1 MTKNFAANLKIG
13 AIMGSSVGKVFGG
26 VKRKMKEQEAEL
38 KRLRAAYKD
47 AAKGTG
53 EYAGKLDQLQ
63 REIDQTESK
72 LKKLRAASKIDLG
85 QSLRGVGSKFWG
97 DTKRLGIAGG
107 VIGGA
112 GLAIGNNML
121 SIAADFEKAKAMLKT
136 AEGSAEA
143 AEKSFQWVQ
152 DFGKR
157 TPYELGQVLEAFIKL
172 KMYGID
178 PISGD
183 ALRILGDTASA
194 TGKDLM
200 QAVEAIADAT
210 IGENMRLKEAFAIDG
225 AIEGNKILYRYTD
238 KMLKQRTITVD
249 KNNKA
254 QIKSTLLAI
263 LNDRYKGAM
272 DEQSKTWNGM
282 VSNMKDAWG
291 QFAFKIMESGPFEK
305 LKGKLRDLLDNFD
318 KWAKDGTLDLWA
330 DKIGSK
336 LGDFIEDMSKLAKDI
351 FKAAD
356 ATQEFLG
363 GWDKL
368 ALGVVAVNFAPT
380 ILALGSMAKAL
391 FLVGKAA
398 WASLGPWG
406 ILIGLVVGFVAILKN
421 LDAVGARVNE
431 FFDDLYWGLAPLG
444 SPRFTDMVGNGLF
457 EIQLAIE
464 DLWDK
469 VKNGATLVY
478 ESIKLVF
485 VNIGQAMIEG
495 MRVGF
500 DWITSKLN
508 GMISGF
514 DRFGQSVKSFFG
526 FGGESSSGS
535 SAPITP
541 SSSMP
546 PRVSG
551 ATQNNNWNIN
561 VNAPGGDGRRIADS
575 IRSEFNRKPLY
586 DMDSFAPAQ

>member
-13 AIMGSSVGKVFGG
+13 AVMGSSVGKVFGG
-26 VKRKMKEQEAEL
+26 VNRKMKEQEAEL
-38 KRLRAAYKD
+38 KRLRSAYKD

-63 REIDQTESK
+63 REIDKTEAK
-72 LKKLRAASKIDLG
+72 LKRLRAASRIDLG
-85 QSLRGVGSKFWG
+85 KSIKGIGSKMWG
-97 DTKRLGIAGG
+97 DTKRLGLAGG

-112 GLAIGNNML
+112 GLAIGKNML
-121 SIAADFEKAKAMLKT
+121 DTTAAFEKQLALLKT
-136 AEGSAEA
+136 LEGSE
-143 AEKSFQWVQ
+143 EKANKAFGWIQ
-152 DFGKR
+152 DFAQK
-157 TPYELGQVLEAFIKL
+157 TPYELSQVTEAFARL
-172 KMYGID
+172 KAFGID
-178 PISGD
+178 PIRGDSLRVLGD
-183 ALRILGDTASA
+183 AAS
-194 TGKDLM
+194 GMSKDIM
-200 QAVEAIADAT
+200 QLVDAIADAQMGQNERLMELG
-210 IGENMRLKEAFAIDG
+210 IRGEKEKDKITYFWEGKDG
-225 AIEGNKILYRYTD
+225 KSLS
-238 KMLKQRTITVD
+238 KTVD
-249 KNNKA
+249 ARNKA
-254 QIKSTLLAI
+254 LIRSTLLAI
-263 LNDRYKGAM
+263 WNSKYKGAM
-272 DEQSKTWNGM
+272 AEQSKTWNGM
-282 VSNMKDAWG
+282 VSNLKDSWAR
-291 QFAFKIMESGPFEK
+291 FAYMVMQSGPFES
-305 LKGKLRDLLDNFD
+305 LKVELGNLLKQVEVWANDGTMK
-318 KWAKDGTLDLWA
+318 KWADETGKFMMKAGSEVKKFGIQLFTALDYVQNL
-330 DKIGSK
+330 
-336 LGDFIEDMSKLAKDI
+336 
-351 FKAAD
+351 
-356 ATQEFLG
+356 LG

-368 ALGVVAVNFAPT
+368 VWAIVAVNFAPT

-406 ILIGLVVGFVAILKN
+406 ILIGLVVGLVAIFKN
-421 LDAVGARVNE
+421 LDAVGARVNQ

-444 SPRFTDMVGNGLF
+444 SPRFTDMIGNGLF

-469 VKNGATLVY
+469 LKNGATLVY

-526 FGGESSSGS
+526 FGGETSSGS
-535 SAPITP
+535 AAPITP

-586 DMDSFAPAQ
+586 DMDSFAPAR

>member
-26 VKRKMKEQEAEL
+26 VKRKMKEQETEL
-38 KRLRAAYKD
+38 KRLRAAYKE

-72 LKKLRAASKIDLG
+72 LKRLRAASKIDLG
-85 QSLRGVGSKFWG
+85 KSLRGVGSKFWG

-112 GLAIGNNML
+112 GLAIGKNML
-121 SIAADFEKAKAMLKT
+121 DTTASFEKSLTILKT
-136 AEGSAEA
+136 VEGSGEKAQ
-143 AEKSFQWVQ
+143 KSFGWIQ
-152 DFGKR
+152 DFAQR
-157 TPYELGQVLEAFIKL
+157 TPFELQQVTDAFVR
-172 KMYGID
+172 MRAYGMD
-178 PISGD
+178 PIRGD
-183 ALRILGDTASA
+183 ALRVLGDTASA
-194 TGKDLM
+194 MGKDVM
-200 QAVEAIADAT
+200 DAVEAVADALT
-210 IGENMRLKEAFAIDG
+210 GENERLKEFGIKG
-225 AIEGNKILYRYTD
+225 AKQGGKITYEYTNRAG
-238 KMLKQRTITVD
+238 KQMRKTVD
-249 KNNKA
+249 ANNRA
-254 QIKSTLLAI
+254 MIQSTLLAI
-263 LNDRYKGAM
+263 WNEKYKGAM

-282 VSNMKDAWG
+282 VSNLKDSWAR
-291 QFAFKIMESGPFEK
+291 FAYMVMQSGPFEG
-305 LKGKLRDLLDNFD
+305 LKVELGNLL
-318 KWAKDGTLDLWA
+318 KQVEIWANDGTMKRWA
-330 DKIGSK
+330 DQTGKFMMKAGSEIK
-336 LGDFIEDMSKLAKDI
+336 KFGIQLFTALDYVQNL
-351 FKAAD
+351 
-356 ATQEFLG
+356 LG

-368 ALGVVAVNFAPT
+368 VWAIVAVNFAPT

-406 ILIGLVVGFVAILKN
+406 ILIGLVVGLVAIFKN
-421 LDAVGARVNE
+421 LDAVGARVNQ

-444 SPRFTDMVGNGLF
+444 SPRFTDMIGNGLF

-478 ESIKLVF
+478 ESIKLAF
-485 VNIGQAMIEG
+485 LNIGQAMIDG

-535 SAPITP
+535 AAPITP

-561 VNAPGGDGRRIADS
+561 VTAPGADGRRIAEQL
-575 IRSEFNRKPLY
+575 RSEFNRKPLY
-586 DMDSFAPAQ
+586 DMDSFAPAR